1 MNTEE
6 LKQAI
11 KNYIIQEFLPG
22 ENPDNVTDDLP
33 LISSGILDSIATL
46 KLVLFIEERFGIT
59 LEAHETER
67 QWQRIADLTHLVNE
81 GREVDAHRDIPV
93 PENPGPRFGIG
104 LHWCEHGLAAT
115 FPAAFVARFAA

>member
-46 KLVLFIEERFGIT
+46 KLVTAAGFWTRLRRSSSCSSSKSASGLPSKRTKPTRKTWIR
-59 LEAHETER
+59 L
-67 QWQRIADLTHLVNE
+67 
-81 GREVDAHRDIPV
+81 
-93 PENPGPRFGIG
+93 PR
-104 LHWCEHGLAAT
+104 WS
-115 FPAAFVARFAA
+115 PPSRPSRS

>member
-11 KNYIIQEFLPG
+11 KHYIIQEFLPG

-59 LEAHETER
+59 LEAHET
-67 QWQRIADLTHLVNE
+67 DK
-81 GREVDAHRDIPV
+81 
-93 PENPGPRFGIG
+93 ENMDT
-104 LHWCEHGLAAT
+104 LAQMVAT
-115 FPAAFVARFAA
+115 IEAKQK